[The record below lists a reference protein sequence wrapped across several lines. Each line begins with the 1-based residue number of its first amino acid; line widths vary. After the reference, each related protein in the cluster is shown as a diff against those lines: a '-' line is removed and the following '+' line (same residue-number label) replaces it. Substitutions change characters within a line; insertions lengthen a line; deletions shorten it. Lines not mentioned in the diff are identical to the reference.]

1 MNLTGNFGLTGSS
14 PPSILGIINGKYSR
28 LPQTRTRIVEEFET
42 IPLLND
48 LQGYL
53 KKLEEDSRQLQA
65 ITTHNQTPET
75 NPTFTPF
82 DDQEVQADAPP
93 SLSKE
98 ESNLFNPLFDRQ
110 PEKPIHERSSEPGFI
125 GEASC
130 AAFSNRLLSCL
141 DDTYTPSTAGLSNY
155 HRMNAYGRLPVD
167 QGPEFPERMHVKL
180 LLNVARRFI
189 GNYHPLF
196 LKVTFMKEI
205 DAVYRREVV
214 PSALWLSYCYSGIAM
229 RLAQSLGMHRS
240 ASRHTTLTPVERE
253 SRRRTWWVLYF
264 FDRFSASK
272 LGQPITV
279 RDDDIDV
286 EMPSMDGLTKDEM
299 AEFLDPQNLITNIK
313 LAKIIG
319 NISTNG
325 LYIQQVHGILKQLR
339 EWHDE
344 LQPDMRV
351 KERGTPRPVA
361 SLHLAYNQCI
371 IQTTRPVLLH
381 LFKTQFQLGNKAR
394 EDALPRQNFSS
405 ITLALAE
412 SCVNAA
418 QASSRIVEG
427 LFLDGSI
434 ATFGYWDAHH
444 IFSAAMI
451 LIMSAVMKPTAVNS
465 DHLETLLS
473 VLRSL
478 KNDGNIPA
486 VDFCERLSDI
496 QARVLNLRAT
506 GRLDGMSFDRPPMIT
521 HTPSSLPKE
530 VPQAQDQA
538 FQTPMSMDNGSGICE
553 SAIIGYENVDI
564 LALEFKISIN
574 LIYLRLSARFDNCYT
589 LIIIPMPETYLRS
602 LDRSLNELT
611 DAIRTHRFH
620 HADPIS
626 ASNPWTHDRRPVT
639 QCHSQPEYPAR
650 RGAPDSLV
658 EDSTVEAFIRRL
670 REAVGQETNHA
681 TPIPPR
687 NHGEERSATL
697 LSDPDPPSVSRES
710 LSLPPYEYA
719 TQLVAR
725 AEQEFGDCHTFLRKS
740 FLRRFHATY
749 RGQQSETYDRKW
761 LCRLF
766 FVLALAECTTTTK
779 QPIQLTSDRAVA
791 PATQME
797 GFAPSENMLS
807 SGVELFEHGL
817 SLLNT
822 SYEEPTV
829 DDVEALNLASHCCYI
844 LNRRM
849 SAYAYAGQSVRLAHC
864 LGLDHPAPTSLSKL
878 EQEHRKRVWWT
889 AFCVDRMISTEL
901 ALHPAYTGLGQE
913 LGYPDSSGLT
923 AEEEEEFFDPVLLT
937 ALIKLCE
944 IKTDVVNTVS
954 RLKHKDI
961 TEPYQVLRQCLQGLD
976 RRGRGLPERVFSGGS
991 SLPENRICSS
1001 LALRYHQLYTIN
1013 NICLQAARSNARILL
1028 ELAQAG
1034 ELVRY
1039 GYWDSAH
1046 LFSSLAILT
1055 IAQSM
1060 RNNQPNAFSCTR
1072 EDMSHDA
1079 DTYSKGRN
1087 VLVHMA
1093 STGNMASRQ
1102 HLSMLEEVER
1112 HGTVLF
1118 ALPVAS
1124 SSSGEVTTEMELDFE
1139 WWASLS
1145 SMSAEAASGT
1155 GSDPFAFL

>member
-1 MNLTGNFGLTGSS
+1 MFS
-14 PPSILGIINGKYSR
+14 
-28 LPQTRTRIVEEFET
+28 
-42 IPLLND
+42 
-48 LQGYL
+48 YL

-155 HRMNAYGRLPVD
+155 HRMNTYGRLPVD

-214 PSALWLSYCYSGIAM
+214 PSALWLSM

-319 NISTNG
+319 NILTHIYGIPKATNG

-351 KERGTPRPVA
+351 KER
-361 SLHLAYNQCI
+361 
-371 IQTTRPVLLH
+371 
-381 LFKTQFQLGNKAR
+381 
-394 EDALPRQNFSS
+394 
-405 ITLALAE
+405 AE

-538 FQTPMSMDNGSGICE
+538 FQTPMSMDNGSGI
-553 SAIIGYENVDI
+553 SI
-564 LALEFKISIN
+564 LE
-574 LIYLRLSARFDNCYT
+574 RGD
-589 LIIIPMPETYLRS
+589 
-602 LDRSLNELT
+602 
-611 DAIRTHRFH
+611 
-620 HADPIS
+620 
-626 ASNPWTHDRRPVT
+626 
-639 QCHSQPEYPAR
+639 YP
-650 RGAPDSLV
+650 
-658 EDSTVEAFIRRL
+658 
-670 REAVGQETNHA
+670 
-681 TPIPPR
+681 
-687 NHGEERSATL
+687 
-697 LSDPDPPSVSRES
+697 
-710 LSLPPYEYA
+710 
-719 TQLVAR
+719 
-725 AEQEFGDCHTFLRKS
+725 
-740 FLRRFHATY
+740 
-749 RGQQSETYDRKW
+749 
-761 LCRLF
+761 
-766 FVLALAECTTTTK
+766 
-779 QPIQLTSDRAVA
+779 
-791 PATQME
+791 PA
-797 GFAPSENMLS
+797 
-807 SGVELFEHGL
+807 
-817 SLLNT
+817 
-822 SYEEPTV
+822 
-829 DDVEALNLASHCCYI
+829 
-844 LNRRM
+844 
-849 SAYAYAGQSVRLAHC
+849 
-864 LGLDHPAPTSLSKL
+864 
-878 EQEHRKRVWWT
+878 
-889 AFCVDRMISTEL
+889 
-901 ALHPAYTGLGQE
+901 
-913 LGYPDSSGLT
+913 
-923 AEEEEEFFDPVLLT
+923 
-937 ALIKLCE
+937 
-944 IKTDVVNTVS
+944 
-954 RLKHKDI
+954 
-961 TEPYQVLRQCLQGLD
+961 
-976 RRGRGLPERVFSGGS
+976 
-991 SLPENRICSS
+991 
-1001 LALRYHQLYTIN
+1001 
-1013 NICLQAARSNARILL
+1013 
-1028 ELAQAG
+1028 
-1034 ELVRY
+1034 ELVNQSFPA
-1039 GYWDSAH
+1039 DNS
-1046 LFSSLAILT
+1046 LF
-1055 IAQSM
+1055 
-1060 RNNQPNAFSCTR
+1060 
-1072 EDMSHDA
+1072 
-1079 DTYSKGRN
+1079 
-1087 VLVHMA
+1087 
-1093 STGNMASRQ
+1093 
-1102 HLSMLEEVER
+1102 
-1112 HGTVLF
+1112 
-1118 ALPVAS
+1118 PVS
-1124 SSSGEVTTEMELDFE
+1124 
-1139 WWASLS
+1139 
-1145 SMSAEAASGT
+1145 
-1155 GSDPFAFL
+1155 

>member
-1 MNLTGNFGLTGSS
+1 MFS
-14 PPSILGIINGKYSR
+14 
-28 LPQTRTRIVEEFET
+28 
-42 IPLLND
+42 
-48 LQGYL
+48 YL

-155 HRMNAYGRLPVD
+155 HRMNAYGRLPKGGSTISAMAVS
-167 QGPEFPERMHVKL
+167 VNL
-180 LLNVARRFI
+180 LQENQDLYEEPSLMQV
-189 GNYHPLF
+189 
-196 LKVTFMKEI
+196 
-205 DAVYRREVV
+205 EVLTLLAWA
-214 PSALWLSYCYSGIAM
+214 SNILGRIRTAYCYSGIAM

-319 NISTNG
+319 NILTHIYGIPKATNG

-564 LALEFKISIN
+564 LGN
-574 LIYLRLSARFDNCYT
+574 PLIGSF
-589 LIIIPMPETYLRS
+589 
-602 LDRSLNELT
+602 LDGNQVQWLDVLFT
-611 DAIRTHRFH
+611 
-620 HADPIS
+620 
-626 ASNPWTHDRRPVT
+626 
-639 QCHSQPEYPAR
+639 
-650 RGAPDSLV
+650 
-658 EDSTVEAFIRRL
+658 EDGTL
-670 REAVGQETNHA
+670 REFA
-681 TPIPPR
+681 
-687 NHGEERSATL
+687 
-697 LSDPDPPSVSRES
+697 
-710 LSLPPYEYA
+710 
-719 TQLVAR
+719 
-725 AEQEFGDCHTFLRKS
+725 
-740 FLRRFHATY
+740 
-749 RGQQSETYDRKW
+749 SE
-761 LCRLF
+761 
-766 FVLALAECTTTTK
+766 
-779 QPIQLTSDRAVA
+779 I
-791 PATQME
+791 
-797 GFAPSENMLS
+797 
-807 SGVELFEHGL
+807 
-817 SLLNT
+817 
-822 SYEEPTV
+822 EEP
-829 DDVEALNLASHCCYI
+829 
-844 LNRRM
+844 
-849 SAYAYAGQSVRLAHC
+849 
-864 LGLDHPAPTSLSKL
+864 
-878 EQEHRKRVWWT
+878 
-889 AFCVDRMISTEL
+889 F
-901 ALHPAYTGLGQE
+901 
-913 LGYPDSSGLT
+913 
-923 AEEEEEFFDPVLLT
+923 
-937 ALIKLCE
+937 
-944 IKTDVVNTVS
+944 
-954 RLKHKDI
+954 
-961 TEPYQVLRQCLQGLD
+961 
-976 RRGRGLPERVFSGGS
+976 
-991 SLPENRICSS
+991 
-1001 LALRYHQLYTIN
+1001 
-1013 NICLQAARSNARILL
+1013 
-1028 ELAQAG
+1028 
-1034 ELVRY
+1034 
-1039 GYWDSAH
+1039 
-1046 LFSSLAILT
+1046 LF
-1055 IAQSM
+1055 
-1060 RNNQPNAFSCTR
+1060 R
-1072 EDMSHDA
+1072 
-1079 DTYSKGRN
+1079 
-1087 VLVHMA
+1087 
-1093 STGNMASRQ
+1093 
-1102 HLSMLEEVER
+1102 
-1112 HGTVLF
+1112 
-1118 ALPVAS
+1118 
-1124 SSSGEVTTEMELDFE
+1124 
-1139 WWASLS
+1139 
-1145 SMSAEAASGT
+1145 
-1155 GSDPFAFL
+1155 